1 MDEEEKPFH
10 GRIIWIEREL
20 SKVGINFAC
29 GGWRDPGGLHKSG
42 EGGGAPEVD
51 TSSILLSED
60 LTASGKNLISSF
72 SVLIVPG
79 GSIRNEY

>member
-42 EGGGAPEVD
+42 EGGEAPEVD

-60 LTASGKNLISSF
+60 LTSYVGKIEFHPFQFL
-72 SVLIVPG
+72 LCQG
-79 GSIRNEY
+79 EA

>member
-42 EGGGAPEVD
+42 EGGEAPEVD
-51 TSSILLSED
+51 TSFIRRFNCMWEKFNFTL
-60 LTASGKNLISSF
+60 F
-72 SVLIVPG
+72 SPYCAK
-79 GSIRNEY
+79 RKHKK

>member
-42 EGGGAPEVD
+42 EGGEAPEVD

-60 LTASGKNLISSF
+60 LTACGKK
-72 SVLIVPG
+72 
-79 GSIRNEY
+79 